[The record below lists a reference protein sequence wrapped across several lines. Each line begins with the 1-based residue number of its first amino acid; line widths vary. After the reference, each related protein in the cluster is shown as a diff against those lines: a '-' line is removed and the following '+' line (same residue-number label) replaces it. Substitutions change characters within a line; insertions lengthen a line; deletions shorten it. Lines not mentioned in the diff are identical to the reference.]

1 MPDAVVPSGYSPPRA
16 ASGAAEKE
24 LPVAEGPLPGSQQSP
39 QSRRSTTAH
48 RHFSRPEAPGDPPP
62 QRSPHQADLLAT
74 PPGQHAYWPLRTH
87 RHPVTGV
94 SRSRSQTAS
103 AEHLQGLCEMPT
115 PLRENYCSAH
125 GPTTTLPSDSSASVL
140 QHRSGLRRS
149 LHSPEGLHSQADLHS
164 QLCLSLRLPN
174 DKGSAPGASPRSDNR
189 SLPGRSPMLHR
200 QTRQTHNH
208 PHGQRDELRRC
219 PQRSGRSLQGHGPAA
234 TGRGPISVLA
244 DQRIEWSHTPARSPH
259 FGGIWEAGVKQ
270 MKALL
275 YKTLGTYKL
284 ITEQFLSI
292 LAEAEAILNSRP
304 LMPMDSA
311 PTDGV
316 QILTPA
322 HFLIGRSLRTLPTKL
337 DTTANISLLKH
348 WRLCQRLTRNL
359 WEEWSGSYLQYLQRL
374 HRWQHPKRSL
384 QVGDVVLLKDP
395 ELFLCSWLLAV
406 VEQVH
411 PGPDGLV
418 RVATLRTSKGSY
430 KRAVTRIVPLISDA
444 SSAGP
449 PPPEDVQDPV
459 PPTDESN

>member
-1 MPDAVVPSGYSPPRA
+1 MDLQQPDEA
-16 ASGAAEKE
+16 
-24 LPVAEGPLPGSQQSP
+24 LSQ
-39 QSRRSTTAH
+39 
-48 RHFSRPEAPGDPPP
+48 
-62 QRSPHQADLLAT
+62 
-74 PPGQHAYWPLRTH
+74 Y
-87 RHPVTGV
+87 
-94 SRSRSQTAS
+94 
-103 AEHLQGLCEMPT
+103 
-115 PLRENYCSAH
+115 
-125 GPTTTLPSDSSASVL
+125 
-140 QHRSGLRRS
+140 
-149 LHSPEGLHSQADLHS
+149 
-164 QLCLSLRLPN
+164 
-174 DKGSAPGASPRSDNR
+174 
-189 SLPGRSPMLHR
+189 
-200 QTRQTHNH
+200 
-208 PHGQRDELRRC
+208 
-219 PQRSGRSLQGHGPAA
+219 
-234 TGRGPISVLA
+234 LA

-275 YKTLGTYKL
+275 YKTLGAYKL

-311 PTDGV
+311 PTDGA

-322 HFLIGRSLRTLPTKL
+322 HFLIGRSLRALPTKL

-348 WRLCQRLTRNL
+348 WRLCQRLTRNF

-395 ELFLCSWLLAV
+395 ELFLRSWPLAV

-449 PPPEDVQDPV
+449 PPPPPPEDVQDPV